1 MNCEEFREKWEDYVE
16 GKCPREVEREIEQ
29 HLHTCTDCEEWVN
42 EKLEQQTKD
51 PRQNVA
57 IPELSYEQQ
66 QQIFRY
72 AKWKNRFMNAV
83 TVLGIFFC
91 ISIASYIITA
101 VYYAFAGHTANK
113 VIQTAIQMTMPNV
126 YSHYGVTNTK
136 VFFNADLQ
144 GNLYKSLGNEEKYVG
159 EYQGKMTFEFLNLKR
174 EWVDGQ
180 YDKKL
185 YFLHPE
191 LAKEESYDSND
202 TWHALNMLPEGTVSE
217 LAVSFDDVYT
227 FEEVYEILD
236 EYDLDIVWYAIDTGI
251 DEEFSYWG
259 IHEEGVDS
267 LLDEEERELDD
278 VKGESIEKEKAFKN
292 GLELINKHK
301 RYAKKV
307 VWGLDEKI
315 IIEEI
320 IDYVDQNGVKTYGVV
335 VTGPTKELLK
345 LKENEQIYYA
355 TLGEADFWNWFTRER
370 SGAIAR

>member
-1 MNCEEFREKWEDYVE
+1 
-16 GKCPREVEREIEQ
+16 
-29 HLHTCTDCEEWVN
+29 DCEEWVN

-159 EYQGKMTFEFLNLKR
+159 
-174 EWVDGQ
+174 
-180 YDKKL
+180 
-185 YFLHPE
+185 
-191 LAKEESYDSND
+191 
-202 TWHALNMLPEGTVSE
+202 
-217 LAVSFDDVYT
+217 
-227 FEEVYEILD
+227 
-236 EYDLDIVWYAIDTGI
+236 
-251 DEEFSYWG
+251 
-259 IHEEGVDS
+259 
-267 LLDEEERELDD
+267 
-278 VKGESIEKEKAFKN
+278 
-292 GLELINKHK
+292 
-301 RYAKKV
+301 
-307 VWGLDEKI
+307 
-315 IIEEI
+315 
-320 IDYVDQNGVKTYGVV
+320 
-335 VTGPTKELLK
+335 
-345 LKENEQIYYA
+345 
-355 TLGEADFWNWFTRER
+355 
-370 SGAIAR
+370 